1 MNDNKITSYRDLIVW
16 QRAKDFVI
24 ALYRSTEQFPKHELF
39 GLTSQI
45 RRAAVSIPSNIA
57 EGFNR
62 RTKKEQVQFL
72 RVAYGSGAEVETQLI
87 IAKELGYLEDKEYNI
102 LKEALD
108 EVMKMLNTLISKFNK
123 SQ

>member
-108 EVMKMLNTLISKFNK
+108 EVMKMLNTLIGKFNK